1 MNKPF
6 YGVASM
12 PKSQRCRSPLI
23 QQPSQDTTWIPQA
36 LAHTT
41 TLKRHSMDYPN
52 GRSKF
57 HHVDSKNVSTK
68 AVASKIPPS
77 PLVLGTTA
85 KQKDLYLSSHAEK
98 NDRNNHFNKGIK
110 IQKLR
115 LKKLLSQF
123 PQPTGLTQ
131 PQRRPFLRLP
141 ITLPG
146 TWKEPRTHLPS
157 RLNRWGETNFEEV
170 NVIWLSDSRVKGF
183 GGDKK
188 NYIKDNNE
196 PGPGSF
202 EQYSKD
208 AWKNKTC

>member
-1 MNKPF
+1 MKLLRTLEKEASSDQFISCFFRVGDCLDDFSLWKTVLSLLFCRRINCNRTMNKPF

-57 HHVDSKNVSTK
+57 HHIDSKNASTK

-85 KQKDLYLSSHAEK
+85 KQKDSYLSSHVEK

-146 TWKEPRTHLPS
+146 T
-157 RLNRWGETNFEEV
+157 
-170 NVIWLSDSRVKGF
+170 
-183 GGDKK
+183 
-188 NYIKDNNE
+188 
-196 PGPGSF
+196 
-202 EQYSKD
+202 
-208 AWKNKTC
+208 

>member
-1 MNKPF
+1 MKLLRILKKEAALDQLISCFFRGGGFIRCFQSYGRLLSLLFCRRIDCNRTMNKPF

-36 LAHTT
+36 LAHMT

-85 KQKDLYLSSHAEK
+85 KQKDSYLSSHAEK

-146 TWKEPRTHLPS
+146 T
-157 RLNRWGETNFEEV
+157 
-170 NVIWLSDSRVKGF
+170 
-183 GGDKK
+183 
-188 NYIKDNNE
+188 
-196 PGPGSF
+196 
-202 EQYSKD
+202 
-208 AWKNKTC
+208 